1 MPTQRLPLA
10 HNIATRDGTLQKD
23 AKVGNAF
30 IEIDRGENVAIV
42 KRPGLVT
49 YQSATA
55 GEGRGIFSTPNHFL
69 SIVGTTLYVDGV
81 ASGTV
86 DGSDEYDF
94 VSSVDNSQ
102 VFLKNEA
109 KAYVYTFAT
118 NTLLDLSGTITT
130 QSATTNTTATVTLSA
145 SNSAIQVGQNVT
157 GTNIASGT
165 SVLTISGTTLTLSQ
179 SATGTGSTT
188 LTFTTN
194 YPTTTVS
201 GAAFLDGY
209 YVVGTPNGL
218 IYNSNLEDPT
228 TWQAINY
235 IGVVSDS
242 DQLVA
247 VNRTYNYIVAIGTQT
262 TEFFY
267 DAGLSPGS
275 PFLPYQSN
283 VLQFGLAAE
292 DSVVQMDNT
301 LVWVS
306 QSKQR
311 GRQVMALNGVT
322 PQVVSTAYID
332 KVLDL
337 SLIHI

>member
-30 IEIDRGENVAIV
+30 IEVDRGENVAIV

-118 NTLLDLSGTITT
+118 NNLLDLSGTITT
-130 QSATTNTTATVTLSA
+130 QSATTNSTDTVTLSA
-145 SNSAIQVGQNVT
+145 TNSAIK
-157 GTNIASGT
+157 
-165 SVLTISGTTLTLSQ
+165 
-179 SATGTGSTT
+179 
-188 LTFTTN
+188 
-194 YPTTTVS
+194 
-201 GAAFLDGY
+201 
-209 YVVGTPNGL
+209 VGTMPDYPEISIQASKVAISVMDSEADAEEFEN
-218 IYNSNLEDPT
+218 IYNN
-228 TWQAINY
+228 
-235 IGVVSDS
+235 VVTF
-242 DQLVA
+242 L
-247 VNRTYNYIVAIGTQT
+247 NRK
-262 TEFFY
+262 
-267 DAGLSPGS
+267 AGIL
-275 PFLPYQSN
+275 
-283 VLQFGLAAE
+283 
-292 DSVVQMDNT
+292 
-301 LVWVS
+301 
-306 QSKQR
+306 
-311 GRQVMALNGVT
+311 
-322 PQVVSTAYID
+322 
-332 KVLDL
+332 
-337 SLIHI
+337 